1 MNLAGSIPK
10 SYLNTSL
17 PQTDWIAQGSSMVI
31 DNSTDTLQKMDTKQ
45 ILSTV
50 EKEPKDNVQ
59 FVELE
64 RAKGSKPGL
73 GTLFE

>member
-1 MNLAGSIPK
+1 
-10 SYLNTSL
+10 
-17 PQTDWIAQGSSMVI
+17 MVI
-31 DNSTDTLQKMDTKQ
+31 DNSTDTLQKMDSKQ
-45 ILSTV
+45 ILSSV

-64 RAKGSKPGL
+64 RAKGSKKDL